1 LADPVRK
8 EGAFVFNI
16 SKELIIVLVIV
27 LVIFGPSQLPK
38 LAKTFGKTM
47 KTLKDGMEGT
57 TEDEDDA
64 EPAAVKASAEEPVA
78 PKPAKTPDADPL

>member
-1 LADPVRK
+1 M
-8 EGAFVFNI
+8 FNI

-47 KTLKDGMEGT
+47 KTLKDGVEGKIDDDD
-57 TEDEDDA
+57 TEPPVVKAAAE
-64 EPAAVKASAEEPVA
+64 EPAAPA
-78 PKPAKTPDADPL
+78 PAKKTDAEAV